1 MTFESAPFPVRPDLL
16 DACRDGWARLGAPGT
31 WWTGAERIAIAA
43 EVRRV
48 SSCELCA
55 TRKSSLSPY
64 GDNRRHDETACVLPP
79 FAVEAVHRI
88 VSDPGRITE
97 RWVQEAVNEL
107 DDTRYVELIGVVATV
122 VMVDTLAAGIGVRQA
137 VLPDPID
144 GTPNRQRPNGLAI
157 HSAWVP
163 TVVPEAAEGDL
174 AAWYSILRLSPLI
187 PSEPENVGTI
197 PKITRALTLVPS
209 EQLAYGAFI
218 MTGYLSVHEI
228 SQAQEELLAST
239 VSSANGCYY

>member
-1 MTFESAPFPVRPDLL
+1 MTFGSAPFPVRPDLL

-31 WWTGAERIAIAA
+31 WWTGTERIAIAA

-48 SSCELCA
+48 NGCELCA

-64 GDNRRHDETACVLPP
+64 GDDRRHDGTGPLPP

-97 RWVQEAVNEL
+97 RWVQEAVNQL
-107 DDTRYVELIGVVATV
+107 GDTWYVELIGVLATI
-122 VMVDTLAAGIGVRQA
+122 VMVDTLASGIGVRQPD
-137 VLPDPID
+137 LPDPSD
-144 GTPNRQRPNGLAI
+144 GTPTRQRPNGLAI

-163 TVVPEAAEGDL
+163 TVVPDEAEGDL

-187 PSEPENVGTI
+187 PTEPENVGTI
-197 PKITRALTLVPS
+197 PKITRALTLVPA

-218 MTGYLSVHEI
+218 MTGYLSVYEI
-228 SQAQEELLAST
+228 TQAQEELLAST